1 MTVLVGLL
9 FALLCSGPLH
19 AQPLELPVVRTLN
32 VDVHYTRYAY
42 EHEGSLFLKGLVRE
56 QGYLVD
62 IDFQTGRVRRHMPI
76 TTILGVVEGQ
86 ILVST
91 LNRSR
96 EVEQYFFDP
105 ATLSRSRW
113 QDSLETHWVR
123 VDYQNGVFFSA
134 VQDGV
139 GEFLPYRYDIYQET
153 RRPLDFRGAPVA
165 ITYDKQH
172 VLASRNDGTVVAWH
186 VPGETAAAEFP
197 SRSAE
202 QFGFV
207 FPLTNALFLLPPGEP
222 GSSEW
227 RVASVDGSRVVTV
240 RLTAGGFEPAALW
253 VSRDLTRGVMTH
265 PRSRGAYRTLL
276 VDMSPLRTLLDRRGL
291 IFRPRSGILN
301 ASRVRVRALPNLD
314 AENRGYLEE
323 GQQVQVFDR
332 SGARMRIGEMNAHWY
347 FVETENGLRGW
358 SYGHFID
365 LQ

>member
-9 FALLCSGPLH
+9 FAFLCSGPLY

-42 EHEGSLFLKGLVRE
+42 EHEGSLFLKGLIRE

-62 IDFQTGRVRRHMPI
+62 IDFQTGRVRQHLPV

-86 ILVST
+86 VLVST
-91 LNRSR
+91 LNRNR

-123 VDYQNGVFFSA
+123 VDYQDGVFFSA
-134 VQDGV
+134 VQAGV
-139 GEFLPYRYDIYQET
+139 GEFLPYRYDIYQDS

-165 ITYDKQH
+165 ITHDKQH
-172 VLASRNDGTVVAWH
+172 VLASRNDGSVVAWY
-186 VPGETAAAEFP
+186 VPGKTAVAEFP
-197 SRSAE
+197 SRSSE

-207 FPLTNALFLLPPGEP
+207 FPLTNSLFLLPPAEQ
-222 GSSEW
+222 GSGAW
-227 RVASVDGSRVVTV
+227 RVASVDGSQVVSV

-276 VDMSPLRTLLDRRGL
+276 VDMTPLRTLLDRRGL
-291 IFRPRSGILN
+291 VFRPRTGVLN

-314 AENRGYLEE
+314 AQNRGYLEE
-323 GQQVQVFDR
+323 RQTVQLLDR
-332 SGARMRIGEMNAHWY
+332 SGVRMRIGETNAYWY
-347 FVETENGLRGW
+347 LVQSEDGLRGW